1 MMKYIILTCFF
12 AGISFQICAQS
23 DDCMLGIGGKDTETI
38 IQVFQLSE
46 EQIGK
51 MEQWRAELT
60 LANKAFQ
67 DEIRLLFDT
76 HPQSTDEEL
85 QALANKYKALK
96 DKVLANAREYDIR
109 MLQLF
114 NPRQYDRYQ
123 ELCASARRTPYKV
136 VPRPFTNKG
145 PE

>member
-1 MMKYIILTCFF
+1 MIKNAILFSLF
-12 AGISFQICAQS
+12 ALYSFEISAQS
-23 DDCMLGIGGKDTETI
+23 GDCMLGIGGNDTETI

-51 MEQWRAELT
+51 MEEWRAELA
-60 LANKAFQ
+60 LANKIYQ
-67 DEIRLLFDT
+67 DEIRQLFDT

-85 QALANKYKALK
+85 QALANKYRVLK
-96 DKVLANAREYDIR
+96 DKVLDNAREYDIR
-109 MLQLF
+109 MLKIF
-114 NPRQYDRYQ
+114 NPRQYDRYL
-123 ELCASARRTPYKV
+123 ELCASAQRVPYKV